1 MAWFDVS
8 SGRLRF
14 RGTSRNPV
22 RDWLGTREGAA
33 AIQDAARTVG
43 FSLFG
48 RSRVARRRLTQTL
61 SQALDSPASRA
72 ALEAEC
78 QHFLAIWSQL
88 AYAPALPRLTLEGHR
103 LVVVPRAMIVGRSA
117 GAATKRLGAALGAS
131 VADDFKAFFALWVLR
146 AMDDAVRRAAPD
158 SKRPLL
164 AHESWSCVHV
174 EPSFLWVDPLVSG
187 EGWRGHVMMFELPPG
202 GLRRRQRQAVD
213 AAVAK
218 LSASLANLT
227 RIARDGTVRMAFDQ
241 LATMRF

>member
-8 SGRLRF
+8 RGRLHF
-14 RGTSRNPV
+14 RRTSRNPV
-22 RDWLGTREGAA
+22 REWLETREGAD
-33 AIQDAARTVG
+33 AIQNAAGEVG

-48 RSRVARRRLTQTL
+48 RSRAARRRLTRTL
-61 SQALDSPASRA
+61 SEAVDSPSVRA
-72 ALEAEC
+72 ALDAEC
-78 QHFLAIWSQL
+78 QHFLATWSQL

-117 GAATKRLGAALGAS
+117 GAATRRLGAALGAS
-131 VADDFKAFFALWVLR
+131 VPDDFKAFFTLWVLR
-146 AMDDAVRRAAPD
+146 AMDDAVGRAAPD
-158 SKRPLL
+158 PKRPVL

-174 EPSFLWVDPLVSG
+174 ESSFLWVDPLVSG

-202 GLRRRQRQAVD
+202 GLRRRDRQALGV
-213 AAVAK
+213 AVAK
-218 LSASLANLT
+218 LTESLANLT